1 MSLPVLALS
10 EPSSCGDS
18 RLAREITLLSAQMNV
33 ANFRLLKLIN
43 EFDIRGGWRSGG
55 AMRSCAH
62 WLAANCGMAIGAA
75 REKVRVARRLAKLP
89 EVEKAF
95 SSGDLSYSKVRAIS
109 RVATDSN
116 EGFLVMMAEQT
127 SASHLEKLV
136 GKYQPVDELELP
148 AELGDV
154 GGANGLTQL
163 WYKSVRKLFLSKNN
177 NK

>member
-10 EPSSCGDS
+10 EPSSCGDV

-75 REKVRVARRLAKLP
+75 REKVRVARRLARLA

-116 EGFLVMMAEQT
+116 QGFLVMMAEQT

-148 AELGDV
+148 VE
-154 GGANGLTQL
+154 
-163 WYKSVRKLFLSKNN
+163 
-177 NK
+177 